1 MISLALVDLQLED
14 INKNNKLIFVDMNII
29 DIDLAIENLK
39 RGFPIIFQTDTLPA
53 IACLPRFSDVLYKT
67 KKRDR
72 KKPLILMGSENS
84 QLKEYVHELA
94 LEDYKDLSS
103 KYWPG
108 ALTMVVP
115 VAENKKSIVT
125 SKDFK
130 LGLRIPNSS
139 MAKSLIKKTG
149 PLFTSSANLSGM
161 HGYKTAEE
169 ISKDFP
175 EVDILGPTPWQ
186 KCSGQGSTIVA
197 WVEIGKWKLIRE
209 GGVVVKVL

>member
-1 MISLALVDLQLED
+1 
-14 INKNNKLIFVDMNII
+14 MNII
-29 DIDLAIENLK
+29 NTDLAIENLK

-53 IACLPRFSDVLYKT
+53 IACLPMFFEILYDT

-72 KKPLILMGSENS
+72 NKPLILMGSENS
-84 QLKEYVHELA
+84 QLKKYVHKLA
-94 LEDYKDLSS
+94 LEDYQDLAS

-115 VAENKKSIVT
+115 IAENKKSIVT
-125 SKDFK
+125 SKDFSV
-130 LGLRIPNSS
+130 GLRIPNSL

-149 PLFTSSANLSGM
+149 PLLTSSANRSGM
-161 HGYKTAEE
+161 LGYKTAEE

-175 EVDILGPTPWQ
+175 EVGILGPIPWK
-186 KCSGQGSTIVA
+186 KCSGQASTIVS

-209 GGVVVKVL
+209 GGVMVKELR